1 MIDEQFLQSAVQIRR
16 TYLKLNNNLEF
27 YTKEAAKIVTK
38 LETTLTKIDDIQNS
52 NKDNKSSFEDLLKI
66 MYEIESEGKLLEDLI
81 NPLNKKI
88 EKLALE
94 EQELYRSIKRKHPDL
109 TDDDIVESV
118 KQRLIKENLS

>member
-66 MYEIESEGKLLEDLI
+66 MNEIESEGKLLEDLI

-109 TDDDIVESV
+109 KDDDIVESV
-118 KQRLIKENLS
+118 RQRLIKENLS

>member
-66 MYEIESEGKLLEDLI
+66 MNEIESEGKLLEDLI